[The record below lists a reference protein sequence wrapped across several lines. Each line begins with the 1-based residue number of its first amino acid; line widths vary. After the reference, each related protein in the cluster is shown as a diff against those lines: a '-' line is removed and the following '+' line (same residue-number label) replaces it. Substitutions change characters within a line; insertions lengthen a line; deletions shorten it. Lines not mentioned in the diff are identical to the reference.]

1 MSEAKKFDSDKAP
14 LALIDPRFIE
24 EIARVCAMGEQK
36 YGANNW
42 RGLTVERLISAVK
55 RHLAS
60 VEISEDIDEESGY
73 SHIAHA
79 ASGLMFINWILANRP
94 EQDDRRWAGSSDTP
108 SYMKKWAEEYEE
120 SAPVEEKPEP
130 ATRTFSGGSIADT
143 QRLIAGWADE
153 VFPDRT
159 ISEAVFKMKKEL
171 LELEGSKHL
180 DPGEFA
186 DVAILL
192 LDIAHLAGVDIAKA
206 VEDKM
211 RVNVAREWVKLEDG
225 TRQHV
230 KPKTL
235 DEAIAEQPAPVEL
248 PLNDIRRVNDMKK
261 RVYSWWAGTDGIIK
275 ECTYVKDGYA
285 YTSDHKSLNMLDLGS
300 MTPISEVGDTGR
312 DIKSGDTVTFRKVI
326 HPFNAITVVVGGVTA
341 GWCTAKG
348 EMIDRNLY
356 VPVRSRNKNKDTE
369 L

>member
-60 VEISEDIDEESGY
+60 IEVSEDIDDESGY
-73 SHIAHA
+73 SHMAHA

-94 EQDDRRWAGSSDTP
+94 EQDDRRWADSANTP
-108 SYMKKWAEEYEE
+108 SCVKKWAEEYGKSVPMEE
-120 SAPVEEKPEP
+120 QLEP

-211 RVNVAREWVKLEDG
+211 RVNMARQWIKLEDG

-230 KPKTL
+230 KPAETTV
-235 DEAIAEQPAPVEL
+235 EQPTSEEL
-248 PLNDIRRVNDMKK
+248 PINDIRRVNNMKK
-261 RVYSWWAGTDGIIK
+261 RAYSWWAGAEGVIK
-275 ECTYVKDGYA
+275 ECTYVENGYR
-285 YTSDHKSLNMLDLGS
+285 YSSRHELLNSADLGS
-300 MTPISEVGDTGR
+300 LTPTAEYSDTR
-312 DIKSGDTVTFRKVI
+312 KVVKAGDTVTFRKVI

-356 VPVRSRNKNKDTE
+356 VPVRGRNKNKDTE